1 MGIRDFALAN
11 KIAVVTGG
19 GSGICLAFS
28 QLAVHRGAR
37 VLIADLRL
45 TSLAEEFLKTAD
57 PEAVK
62 FVKCDVTK
70 RADLENLIAVSEQ
83 EFGDVPDVY
92 VPGAGVF
99 EPTWS
104 NFWDDTEEDRYAEV
118 DININHPIKLS
129 RIAIRALLSKNKKG
143 VILITASVAG
153 FAGSLSAPLYT
164 ATKHAVV
171 GFIRSLAVLDEREG
185 IKVLGIAP
193 GMVKTPL
200 WTDRPDKMAQ
210 YSLEDSKSGY
220 ILPEE
225 VAQDMVELIED
236 GKYESGICL
245 ETTAAGKRVLGT
257 WDIAKPEE
265 HMTDDFAQTIER
277 TYGHALATM
286 KKERAA

>member
-70 RADLENLIAVSEQ
+70 RADLENLIA
-83 EFGDVPDVY
+83 
-92 VPGAGVF
+92 
-99 EPTWS
+99 
-104 NFWDDTEEDRYAEV
+104 
-118 DININHPIKLS
+118 
-129 RIAIRALLSKNKKG
+129 
-143 VILITASVAG
+143 
-153 FAGSLSAPLYT
+153 
-164 ATKHAVV
+164 
-171 GFIRSLAVLDEREG
+171 
-185 IKVLGIAP
+185 
-193 GMVKTPL
+193 TPL